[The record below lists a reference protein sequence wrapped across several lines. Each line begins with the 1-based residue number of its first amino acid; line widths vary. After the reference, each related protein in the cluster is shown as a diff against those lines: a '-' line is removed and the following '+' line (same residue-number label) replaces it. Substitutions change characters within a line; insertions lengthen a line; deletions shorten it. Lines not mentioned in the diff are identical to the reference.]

1 MSLQVREGIIRLKR
15 PQKTTTTKKHLKEPA
30 QFSEEKKGRLMCP
43 RMIGKKYGEGNKE
56 LPKHNTLSNMVEALL

>member
-1 MSLQVREGIIRLKR
+1 
-15 PQKTTTTKKHLKEPA
+15 
-30 QFSEEKKGRLMCP
+30 MCP